1 MPRWW
6 RREPEPTAADVQAR
20 IRARYE
26 RCREL
31 ISLNNECLEL
41 LTGLQED
48 LQFVP
53 PRRDVIGERVGA
65 FFDRAGRIVDL
76 LEGLAS
82 RRYPAL
88 HTALKGQRAE
98 IETFVASRQE
108 LVHPRLAARLSEV
121 DASDAAEVGSKAAV
135 LGEVRRRLGV
145 PVPDGYVLTTE
156 AYRIFFGVPCW
167 DRVRD
172 AVRTLTGGDLD
183 ALQRISMEFTEMVA
197 SAPLP
202 RALEV
207 ALVERAQALA
217 GDCGLAVRS
226 SACGEGGT
234 HTFAGQFDSRINVP
248 VDRVVEAYR
257 QVVASRFSQRALSYR
272 LSSGLAEVDS
282 PMAALV
288 LPTIRARASGI
299 LYTRDPGQ
307 PRGRHLWITSTWGLG
322 LGVAGGSAAGDL
334 FVVSRAR
341 GHAVVEARLAHKAEE
356 LAPNPAGG
364 VLRRPVDAARIDA
377 PSLRPA
383 ALAQLARW
391 GLELERHFGSPQDVE
406 WALDEDGGL
415 WVLQA
420 RPLAMASPAGA
431 RRTGRV
437 KREPIVA
444 GGRTIF
450 PGRVSGPAHVVET
463 RRMLNHVPDGA
474 ILFLRRAAP
483 DIVKVLSRTAGVVA
497 ESGTV
502 TGHAA
507 ALLREFQVPS
517 VFEMT
522 GAFDRVRSGDAVSLD
537 SAQPALYAGALWP
550 ARREERA
557 PAARRPARDADP
569 VHRRLLALNLL
580 DASALSFRPSG
591 CRSAHDVIRFC
602 HERAIEA
609 MFAMND
615 RELDPGVYRARKLM
629 TPAPVNLHVL
639 DLGGGLAVADPHVAE
654 VRPWEI
660 ASRPFQALWQG
671 VTHPGVTWRREMPAS
686 IGDLASVMGSGLSST
701 ARGAR
706 RALGE
711 KSYLLITA
719 DYMNL
724 NSRLAYHFS
733 LVDAVVS
740 GVPGDNYVFFRFA
753 GGAATQW
760 RRNLRAGFIEA
771 CLVHYGFQV
780 DRRGDLVNAW
790 FKKAP
795 ASDMVVRLDILGRL
809 LACTSQLDMYM
820 TSDDTMQWYVRQF
833 LAGNYAFED
842 RDAGR
847 TE

>member
-1 MPRWW
+1 MARWW
-6 RREPEPTAADVQAR
+6 RREPEPTAEEVQTR

-26 RCREL
+26 KCREL

-53 PRRDVIGERVGA
+53 PRRSVIGERVA
-65 FFDRAGRIVDL
+65 LFFDRADRIVEL

-82 RRYPAL
+82 RRYPSL
-88 HTALKGQRAE
+88 HTALRSQRAE

-108 LVHPRLAARLSEV
+108 LVHPRLAAWLAEV
-121 DASDAAEVGSKAAV
+121 DVRNAAEVGSKTAV
-135 LGEVRRRLGV
+135 LGEIRRRLGI

-156 AYRIFFGVPCW
+156 AYRIFFGVPFW
-167 DRVRD
+167 DRIRD
-172 AVRTLTGGDLD
+172 AVRTLAAGDLET
-183 ALQRISMEFTEMVA
+183 LQRISIEFTELVA
-197 SAPLP
+197 AAPLP

-207 ALVERAQALA
+207 ALVERAQTLA
-217 GDCGLAVRS
+217 RHGGLAVRS

-248 VDRVVEAYR
+248 PDRVVEAYR

-272 LSSGLAEVDS
+272 LSSGLADVDS
-282 PMAALV
+282 PMAVLV
-288 LPTIRARASGI
+288 LPTIRARASGV

-307 PRGRHLWITSTWGLG
+307 PHGRHLWITSTWGLG

-356 LAPNPAGG
+356 LGPNPAGG
-364 VLRRPVDAARIDA
+364 VLRRPVDAARADA
-377 PSLRPA
+377 PSLGPA

-391 GLELERHFGSPQDVE
+391 GVELEQHFGAPQDVE
-406 WALDEDGGL
+406 WALDEDGKL
-415 WVLQA
+415 WLLQA
-420 RPLAMASPAGA
+420 RPLAMASWSGA
-431 RRTGRV
+431 RRPGRV
-437 KREPIVA
+437 RQEPLVA

-450 PGRVSGPAHVVET
+450 PGRASGPAYVVQT
-463 RRMLNHVPDGA
+463 RRMLNQMPDGA
-474 ILFLRRAAP
+474 ILLLRRAAP
-483 DIVKVLSRTAGVVA
+483 DIVKVLARTAGVVA
-497 ESGTV
+497 EWGTV

-522 GAFDRVRSGDAVSLD
+522 GALDRVQSGETISLD
-537 SAQPALYAGALWP
+537 SAQPALYPGALWP
-550 ARREERA
+550 GRREERA
-557 PAARRPARDADP
+557 PAARRPARDGDP
-569 VHRRLLALNLL
+569 IHRRLLVLNLL
-580 DASALSFRPSG
+580 DVAALNFRPSG

-609 MFAMND
+609 MFTLND
-615 RELDPGVYRARKLM
+615 RELGPDVYQSRKLM

-639 DLGGGLAVADPHVAE
+639 DLGGGLAMADPRVPE
-654 VRPWEI
+654 VRPAEI

-701 ARGAR
+701 AHGAR

-711 KSYLLITA
+711 KSYLLITS

-740 GVPGDNYVFFRFA
+740 SVPGDNYVFFRFA

-771 CLVHYGFQV
+771 CLVHYGFHV

-795 ASDMVVRLDILGRL
+795 ASDMVARLDILGRL

-842 RDAGR
+842 RGAGSA
-847 TE
+847 